1 MSSEWT
7 ANELHL
13 ECFSVVEYAN
23 SDYDGYIR
31 LLVSKRRLF
40 LLISYKLP
48 FDLYLVIMQSIT

>member
-1 MSSEWT
+1 MSSEWN

-48 FDLYLVIMQSIT
+48 FDLYLVIM

>member
-13 ECFSVVEYAN
+13 ECFSAEYAN

-40 LLISYKLP
+40 LLISYKLL
-48 FDLYLVIMQSIT
+48 FDLYLVIM

>member
-23 SDYDGYIR
+23 SDYDGYIT
-31 LLVSKRRLF
+31 LLVLQRCLF

-48 FDLYLVIMQSIT
+48 FDLYSIIV